1 MACASAAVVAAA
13 SSGLQLCDASSRT
26 STSSVS
32 LKAQALGHVRC
43 SPCALSLNDSVKK
56 AQAFG
61 GRQNAY
67 DVVRRIQP
75 IRAQAVDN
83 ELASKESSSSV
94 TSQKTTYYYLIANAK
109 FLLDDE
115 EHFQEQMKE
124 KLRMYGER
132 NKEQDFWM
140 VLEPEF
146 LDKHP
151 EVAKRVGRPAA
162 ALVSTDKIW
171 ITFMK
176 LRLDRVLKGELT
188 VDSPEEALAG
198 KLTTVKFERPEKWI
212 APYPKYEGD
221 WWTPFLYKK
230 D

>member
-1 MACASAAVVAAA
+1 
-13 SSGLQLCDASSRT
+13 
-26 STSSVS
+26 
-32 LKAQALGHVRC
+32 
-43 SPCALSLNDSVKK
+43 
-56 AQAFG
+56 
-61 GRQNAY
+61 
-67 DVVRRIQP
+67 
-75 IRAQAVDN
+75 
-83 ELASKESSSSV
+83 
-94 TSQKTTYYYLIANAK
+94 
-109 FLLDDE
+109 
-115 EHFQEQMKE
+115 
-124 KLRMYGER
+124 
-132 NKEQDFWM
+132 M

-171 ITFMK
+171 ITWVFTSPSLNILHSVEALLCTCSCARLPVTSKTVVYFNSIPWWNDFRFMK

>member
-1 MACASAAVVAAA
+1 MACASAAAVAAA
-13 SSGLQLCDASSRT
+13 SSALQVCEAGSRSSP
-26 STSSVS
+26 SNAS
-32 LKAQALGHVRC
+32 LKASVGRVRC
-43 SPCALSLNDSVKK
+43 PPRALSLDESLKK
-56 AQAFG
+56 VQLFG
-61 GRQNAY
+61 EKQRGFEA
-67 DVVRRIQP
+67 VRRIQP
-75 IRAQAVDN
+75 IRAQAVEN
-83 ELASKESSSSV
+83 ELASKDTSDSV

-109 FLLDDE
+109 FMLDDE
-115 EHFQEQMKE
+115 EHFQEQMSE

-140 VLEPEF
+140 VIEPEF

-162 ALVSTDKIW
+162 ALVSTDRVW

-176 LRLDRVLKGELT
+176 LRLDRVLKGEIT
-188 VDSPEEALAG
+188 TDSPEEALAG
-198 KLTTVKFERPEKWI
+198 KLTTVEFERPAKWI